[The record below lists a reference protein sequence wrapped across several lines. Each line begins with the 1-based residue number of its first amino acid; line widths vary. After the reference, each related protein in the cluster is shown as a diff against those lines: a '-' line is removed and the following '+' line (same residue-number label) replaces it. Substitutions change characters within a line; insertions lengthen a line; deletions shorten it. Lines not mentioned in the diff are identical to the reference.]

1 MPTYVLAVEV
11 KPNLLEDDSVENVA
25 YILNE
30 AINASD
36 DPVVSMFFSVRP
48 LSEILAC

>member
-11 KPNLLEDDSVENVA
+11 KPNLLEDD
-25 YILNE
+25 
-30 AINASD
+30 SD